1 MSDPLVAS
9 IRRWA
14 ALTMASLLILA
25 GCSLPYIPGV
35 TSPPPSAGV
44 DLRDAN
50 GHIVG
55 SGVFLEQDD
64 GVRVLLD
71 VKNLPPGVKGIHIHE
86 VGRCEPPA
94 FTSAGGH
101 FNPANAQHG
110 LDNPRGPHA
119 GDLPNITVD
128 ADGQGH
134 LEYTDTRINLRTGPA
149 SLFEGR
155 GTALVLHEREDDN
168 RTDPA
173 GNSGA
178 RIACGVVTRAG

>member
-1 MSDPLVAS
+1 SA
-9 IRRWA
+9 IRLWA
-14 ALTMASLLILA
+14 AWTVRRSLMLA
-25 GCSLPYIPGV
+25 ACSLPYIPGV
-35 TSPPPSAGV
+35 TSRPPSAGG

-55 SGVFLEQDD
+55 SGVVLQQDD

-71 VKNLPPGVKGIHIHE
+71 VRNLPPGPKGIHIHE
-86 VGRCEPPA
+86 VGRCEPPS

-101 FNPANAQHG
+101 FNPTNAQHG
-110 LDNPRGPHA
+110 FDNPRGPHA
-119 GDLPNITVD
+119 GDLPNINVD

-134 LEYTDTRINLRTGPA
+134 LAYAAPLVSLRAGPA
-149 SLFEGR
+149 SLLGGR
-155 GTALVLHEREDDN
+155 GTALVLHEGEDDN

-173 GNSGA
+173 GNSGT